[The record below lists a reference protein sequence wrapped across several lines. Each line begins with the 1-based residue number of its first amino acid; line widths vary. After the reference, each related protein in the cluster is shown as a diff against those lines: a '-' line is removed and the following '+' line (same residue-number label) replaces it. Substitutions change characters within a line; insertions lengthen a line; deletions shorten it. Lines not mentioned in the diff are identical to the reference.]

1 MASAPASLDAV
12 LTAAARGEFP
22 APDGST
28 TVVPQPSPRDAG
40 VMSFTAHTVVFT
52 DEDPEWVRATVAG
65 TGCDPLAATMNPGF
79 LTAFGQRTGLA
90 VDTIDLVTVA
100 SAVPGPPDPALGL
113 RALDDPDHPRVAR
126 ALKRRDDVRVW
137 TSGAGGVVVLGRG
150 VAGRWEVSVEVDES
164 ARHRGL
170 GRALA
175 SAARALV
182 PGGATLWAQQAP
194 GNARSVRAFQAAG
207 FRPVGAEALF
217 FAR

>member
-1 MASAPASLDAV
+1 MASASVPLGAL

-22 APDGST
+22 PADGTT
-28 TVVPQPSPRDAG
+28 TVVPQASPRDAG
-40 VMSFTAHTVVFT
+40 VLSFTAHTVVFT
-52 DEDPEWVRATVAG
+52 DEDPDWVRAAVAG
-65 TGCDPLAATMNPGF
+65 AGCDPLAATMSPRF
-79 LTAFGQRTGLA
+79 LAAFADRTGRA

-100 SAVPGPPDPALGL
+100 TAVPGPPDAALGL

-126 ALKRRDDVRVW
+126 ALKHRDDVRVW
-137 TSGAGGVVVLGRG
+137 ASDAGGVVTLGRG

-175 SAARALV
+175 SAARCLV
-182 PGGATLWAQQAP
+182 PAGGVVWAQQAP